1 MVSGPIA
8 PSSPGMGYL
17 TTLSVPP
24 RAPHPAA
31 FAGSRAVDRRINRPS
46 KTNAAREN
54 RFGRPAWSAGV
65 RVIAGIF
72 VHGFMMVLLFLSLR
86 SPGTDAV
93 PRGVNPVPVPAR
105 EMEGSVREFMLNCNG
120 WEADCLYP
128 L

>member
-46 KTNAAREN
+46 KTNAA
-54 RFGRPAWSAGV
+54 
-65 RVIAGIF
+65 
-72 VHGFMMVLLFLSLR
+72 
-86 SPGTDAV
+86 

-128 L
+128 LNRLRMNLLAELVPGLRTGSLD